1 MKVDVLVQNVSDQC
15 IPNLVAAKTYQPQ
28 RIIWIYT
35 PEKENILKRLQQA
48 VHGVRQETWQVN
60 ARDSQA
66 LASVLGQRF
75 SNLKASGKVVYHLT
89 SGTKS
94 MALQG
99 MYALMKQS
107 HLSATG
113 VVMDPQSQ
121 HFDAVLPKAANNQ
134 TPCVSLGFNQILHVH
149 GSKRKDK
156 SGRSMEIVLPHYDAI
171 QKLRL
176 LNPVLMRDLKD
187 VDVCKKEEAQRN
199 GGFYF
204 LRQNKALTS
213 NIQQG
218 LHIAQDIGV
227 IKGLNIQGNQFAF
240 QTVYTDNPIKYIR
253 NVWMEDWVTAVLAK
267 HNDGNWKGGFS
278 GIEVSIKQY
287 ENYQEFDFLGA
298 RKNHLVYWSCKNT
311 SKLSSAQLFEIDAL
325 KDEVGG
331 RDFHIAGLVH
341 TAEIKEGLKQK
352 AKRLGLHLV
361 NVLDAD
367 AEEKLVRI
375 SCR

>member
-1 MKVDVLVQNVSDQC
+1 MKVDVLIQNVSDQC

-48 VHGVRQETWQVN
+48 VHGVRQEAWQVN
-60 ARDSQA
+60 ARDSQD

-75 SNLKASGKVVYHLT
+75 FNLKANGKVVYHLT

-99 MYALMKQS
+99 MYALMKQT
-107 HLSATG
+107 HVDAVG

-134 TPCVSLGFNQILHVH
+134 TPCESLGFTEILRVH
-149 GSKRKDK
+149 GSSRKDK
-156 SGRSMEIVLPHYDAI
+156 SGRDMKSLVQHYD
-171 QKLRL
+171 KLSSLRL
-176 LNPVLMRDLKD
+176 LNPLLMRETQHF
-187 VDVCKKEEAQRN
+187 DVCSKEQAAKNQGFFFSRKKAALGKNTQ
-199 GGFYF
+199 
-204 LRQNKALTS
+204 KALELTQS
-213 NIQQG
+213 IGAIQD
-218 LHIAQDIGV
+218 LR
-227 IKGLNIQGNQFAF
+227 IQGNQFRFTSVFVDDA
-240 QTVYTDNPIKYIR
+240 IAYIR
-253 NVWMEDWVTAVLAK
+253 NIWMEDWVSAVLEK
-267 HNDGNWKGGFS
+267 HNDGQWKGGYS
-278 GIEVSIKQY
+278 GIRVSLKQY
-287 ENYQEFDFLGA
+287 NNYQEFDFLGA

-311 SKLSSAQLFEIDAL
+311 KEVKSGQLFEIDAL

-341 TAEIKEGLKQK
+341 TADVKEGLKQK

-367 AEEKLVRI
+367 AEEKLVNI